1 LEPYH
6 RSFDKGKPVERR
18 GRKAMDLPLR
28 ISAAMIARL
37 PKASE
42 DNRFVNLSAFIEKE
56 NRNGTQ
62 KSNDSNRFKWGIST
76 DGFRFRVFQSDFSL
90 GDGKRKSQFA

>member
-1 LEPYH
+1 MQ
-6 RSFDKGKPVERR
+6 GVT
-18 GRKAMDLPLR
+18 MT
-28 ISAAMIARL
+28 ARL

-42 DNRFVNLSAFIEKE
+42 NIRLFSLSAFIEKE

-62 KSNDSNRFKWGIST
+62 KSNDSIRFKWGIST
-76 DGFRFRVFQSDFSL
+76 DGFRFRVFQSDFGL